1 MSAIVEFVAPAEM
14 LFQPAG
20 KESLFT
26 NRKPRPIPLRPIR
39 ASEQR
44 LWKLSAQAVAPQFAM
59 VELFV
64 LALFLV
70 VALVGVASCFAELA
84 HLLDSDAI
92 GHVAMRI
99 AGASV

>member
-20 KESLFT
+20 TKSLFA
-26 NRKPRPIPLRPIR
+26 NREPRPIR

-44 LWKLSAQAVAPQFAM
+44 IWKLSAQAASPKFA
-59 VELFV
+59 VIESFVLGLFV
-64 LALFLV
+64 PG
-70 VALVGVASCFAELA
+70 ALVGVLSCFAELA

-99 AGASV
+99 AAASV

>member
-14 LFQPAG
+14 LFQPPG
-20 KESLFT
+20 KKSLFA
-26 NRKPRPIPLRPIR
+26 NREPRPIPLRPIR

-44 LWKLSAQAVAPQFAM
+44 FWKLSAQAASPKFA
-59 VELFV
+59 VIESFV
-64 LALFLV
+64 VALFLP
-70 VALVGVASCFAELA
+70 VALVGILSCFAELA

-99 AGASV
+99 AAASV